1 MTQSTQGALREQLK
15 STQSAREQS
24 DFVIPSEPKI
34 LCLVS
39 CHTTELFMIIKRKWE
54 LPSFTS
60 FKTIIVAFF
69 LPDRLPPDVLLA
81 AMRAVVRDHDL
92 VYRDFLRG
100 GHILQRGLI
109 NVFEQRPHLLEP
121 VNTSKRKI
129 KI

>member
-1 MTQSTQGALREQLK
+1 
-15 STQSAREQS
+15 
-24 DFVIPSEPKI
+24 
-34 LCLVS
+34 
-39 CHTTELFMIIKRKWE
+39 MIIKRKWE

-129 KI
+129 II